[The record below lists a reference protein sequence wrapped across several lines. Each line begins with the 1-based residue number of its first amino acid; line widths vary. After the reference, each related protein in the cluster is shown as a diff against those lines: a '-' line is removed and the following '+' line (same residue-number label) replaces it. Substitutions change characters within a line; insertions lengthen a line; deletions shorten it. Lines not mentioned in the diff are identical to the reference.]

1 MASML
6 GVNEARSSPGLVDLG
21 ERVEGGVW
29 KEVQKGGRGG
39 GGLTTTPNNLTH
51 TSLTCTCR

>member
-21 ERVEGGVW
+21 ESVEGGVW

-51 TSLTCTCR
+51 TSLTCR